1 LPSNHAFLDGNKRI
15 SLALTDTFLR
25 INGSA
30 LQLESIA
37 AHKFITESIAKRDYR
52 VRRIREWFATYVKP
66 LENTCAGL
74 MRVGCPAAIDSGSQY
89 HFLRVLSRA
98 ISADT
103 FVR

>member
-30 LQLESIA
+30 LELESIA

-52 VRRIREWFATYVKP
+52 VRRIRE
-66 LENTCAGL
+66 
-74 MRVGCPAAIDSGSQY
+74 
-89 HFLRVLSRA
+89 
-98 ISADT
+98 
-103 FVR
+103 